1 VAALPLSHAAA
12 LAAAVQ
18 SEEGFMLFKQSRQRG
33 LWGRKGPDAWR
44 AWRAMADLRV
54 AVDLRRTKAPAP
66 GSRPAELLAALEAA
80 LAAAQAAGVPP
91 PDALLALLTDGAWS
105 PRGPRPPPLAVE
117 RLTPAQRA
125 AESAFAAAIA
135 LMALPAAQAARPA
148 AAAVQA
154 APAAQPTAA
163 DAQAAPAARPA
174 AADAQPAPAVRLA
187 QPAPGKNLAGLA
199 RARHAFSVFSVAAA
213 TDHWASAQ
221 AAATEPAAVQVAVA
235 TAAAALVPR
244 PAAPAAA
251 AAKARRRS
259 LSAAVGAL
267 MRLLGSRSAAAAA
280 AGLGALRPA
289 SLYDSYRRPH
299 YYPDKTGS
307 SLAGDSPS
315 LPSVELPPPAPAQ
328 ASSVAVARSTPA
340 GAATVVSHALEG
352 PLHAAPARQAE
363 ARAPAAAEARAPAAA
378 ESSVGRA
385 AKSALAAAA
394 GEEPAQLRTE
404 LGATVNLTL
413 QRRLRRHATGEA
425 PLPPMDLLAYVG
437 TLRLAAAR
445 LRQAGCPAAAA
456 DLEAIVAHHSPPD
469 PLNEEQWA
477 SFSDFSRLA
486 ADFERELKGGPFP
499 AGGAAGGD
507 RSWRSPAER
516 HAAVQLTAAQ
526 RDAAR
531 RVYAQDEFELAGDET
546 RCDWSAPA
554 PPPACSLRLAGR
566 GGAASAAE
574 QIIAAKAASDDEA
587 AKKPWL
593 LPRVR
598 AAAQA
603 AVEASAA
610 GQTGSAGQ
618 PAGTAAA
625 VAWAA
630 QWAADNVGSS
640 PVLLASVRALAQREF
655 GNAFLAAA
663 AGAELAAAAQAAAE
677 RRAVVEMA
685 AAEMAAA
692 RQAAAQQAADAER
705 AAAKAKT
712 LAELIIAA
720 FAD

>member
-1 VAALPLSHAAA
+1 V
-12 LAAAVQ
+12 
-18 SEEGFMLFKQSRQRG
+18 
-33 LWGRKGPDAWR
+33 
-44 AWRAMADLRV
+44 
-54 AVDLRRTKAPAP
+54 
-66 GSRPAELLAALEAA
+66 
-80 LAAAQAAGVPP
+80 
-91 PDALLALLTDGAWS
+91 
-105 PRGPRPPPLAVE
+105 
-117 RLTPAQRA
+117 
-125 AESAFAAAIA
+125 
-135 LMALPAAQAARPA
+135 
-148 AAAVQA
+148 
-154 APAAQPTAA
+154 
-163 DAQAAPAARPA
+163 
-174 AADAQPAPAVRLA
+174 
-187 QPAPGKNLAGLA
+187 
-199 RARHAFSVFSVAAA
+199 
-213 TDHWASAQ
+213 
-221 AAATEPAAVQVAVA
+221 
-235 TAAAALVPR
+235 
-244 PAAPAAA
+244 
-251 AAKARRRS
+251 RRRS

-363 ARAPAAAEARAPAAA
+363 AR
-378 ESSVGRA
+378 
-385 AKSALAAAA
+385 ALAAAA

-603 AVEASAA
+603 AVRASAA

-625 VAWAA
+625 TAWAA
-630 QWAADNVGSS
+630 QWAADNRGAS
-640 PVLLASVRALAQREF
+640 PALLATVQALAQREF
-655 GNAFLAAA
+655 SNAFLAAA

-677 RRAVVEMA
+677 RRAVAEMTAAEIAAVEEAEAQATAAQATADEDAAEIAAAAKAKVERRAAKQKAAIEKAAALKAAEEEAAEEA
-685 AAEMAAA
+685 AAEREAAAQAAAA
-692 RQAAAQQAADAER
+692 RRAAKQKATAEKAAAREAAAQQAADAER
-705 AAAKAKT
+705 AAAKAAAAAS
-712 LAELIIAA
+712 LAERIAEVMAA